1 MKKRIL
7 FASVLLL
14 LLSTYNI
21 QKSAKLNSGLNIDK
35 IYIENIKFI
44 DEINIKKK
52 LSFLYETNLFLLN
65 EEDVKLK
72 LNEVDLIDSFEVKK
86 IFPNKIKIKIY
97 ENIPIAI
104 IQNKT
109 EKKFYTKNGKAI
121 KFFEIDEL
129 SNLPL
134 VFGDHKNFSDFY
146 KILKK
151 VNFPLSEIKKFYLF
165 ESKRW
170 DIVTKN
176 NQTIKLPIKNYEISL
191 QNFIDL
197 KDQINFGKYK
207 IFDYRINNQIILK

>member
-21 QKSAKLNSGLNIDK
+21 QKSANLNSGLNIEK
-35 IYIENIKFI
+35 IYVENNKFI
-44 DEINIKKK
+44 DEKIIKKK
-52 LSFLYETNLFLLN
+52 LSFLYETNLFSLN
-65 EEDVKLK
+65 KKDVKLK
-72 LNEVDLIDSFEVKK
+72 LNEVDFIDSFEVKK

-109 EKKFYTKNGKAI
+109 EKKLYTKNDKAI
-121 KFFEIDEL
+121 KFIEIDEFN
-129 SNLPL
+129 NLPL
-134 VFGDHKNFSDFY
+134 VFGDHKSFSDFY

-151 VNFPLSEIKKFYLF
+151 INFPLSEIKKFYLF
-165 ESKRW
+165 DSKRW

>member
-1 MKKRIL
+1 M
-7 FASVLLL
+7 
-14 LLSTYNI
+14 
-21 QKSAKLNSGLNIDK
+21 
-35 IYIENIKFI
+35 
-44 DEINIKKK
+44 
-52 LSFLYETNLFLLN
+52 
-65 EEDVKLK
+65 
-72 LNEVDLIDSFEVKK
+72 
-86 IFPNKIKIKIY
+86 
-97 ENIPIAI
+97 
-104 IQNKT
+104 
-109 EKKFYTKNGKAI
+109 
-121 KFFEIDEL
+121 
-129 SNLPL
+129 PL
-134 VFGDHKNFSDFY
+134 VFGDYRSFSDFY

>member
-21 QKSAKLNSGLNIDK
+21 QKNAKLNSGLNIEK
-35 IYIENIKFI
+35 IYVENNKFI
-44 DEINIKKK
+44 DEKIIKKK
-52 LSFLYETNLFLLN
+52 LSFLYGTNLFFLN
-65 EEDVKLK
+65 KKDIKLK
-72 LNEVDLIDSFEVKK
+72 LKEIDFIDSFEVKK
-86 IFPNKIKIKIY
+86 IFPNKIKIKVY

-121 KFFEIDEL
+121 KFIEIDEFN
-129 SNLPL
+129 NLPL
-134 VFGDHKNFSDFY
+134 VFGDHKSFSDFY

-151 VNFPLSEIKKFYLF
+151 INFPLSEIKKFYLF
-165 ESKRW
+165 DSKRW

-176 NQTIKLPIKNYEISL
+176 NQTIKLPIKNSEISL

>member
-21 QKSAKLNSGLNIDK
+21 QKSSNLNAEFNIKK
-35 IYIENIKFI
+35 IDIENNKFI
-44 DEINIKKK
+44 DDKILKNK

-65 EEDVKLK
+65 KKELKLK
-72 LNEVDLIDSFEVKK
+72 LQEIDFINSFEVKK
-86 IFPNKIKIKIY
+86 VFPNKIKIKVY

-104 IQNKT
+104 IQNKM
-109 EKKFYTKNGKAI
+109 EKKFYTNNGKAI
-121 KFFEIDEL
+121 DFIEIEEFSD
-129 SNLPL
+129 LPL
-134 VFGDHKNFSDFY
+134 VFGDHKSFLDFHEV
-146 KILKK
+146 LKK
-151 VNFPLSEIKKFYLF
+151 VNFPLSETKKFYLF

-197 KDQINFGKYK
+197 KDRINFGNYN

>member
-21 QKSAKLNSGLNIDK
+21 QKSSNLNAEFNIKK
-35 IYIENIKFI
+35 IDIENNKFI
-44 DEINIKKK
+44 DDKILKNK

-65 EEDVKLK
+65 KKELKLK
-72 LNEVDLIDSFEVKK
+72 LQEIDFINSFEVRKV
-86 IFPNKIKIKIY
+86 FPNKIKIKVY

-104 IQNKT
+104 IQNKM
-109 EKKFYTKNGKAI
+109 EKKFYTNNGKAI
-121 KFFEIDEL
+121 DFIEIEEF

-134 VFGDHKNFSDFY
+134 VFGDHKSFLDFHEV
-146 KILKK
+146 LKK
-151 VNFPLSEIKKFYLF
+151 VNFPLSETKKFYLF

-197 KDQINFGKYK
+197 KDRINFGNYN

>member
-21 QKSAKLNSGLNIDK
+21 QKSANLNSGLNIEK
-35 IYIENIKFI
+35 IYVENNKFI
-44 DEINIKKK
+44 DEKIIKKK
-52 LSFLYETNLFLLN
+52 LSFLYETNLFSLN
-65 EEDVKLK
+65 KKDVKLK
-72 LNEVDLIDSFEVKK
+72 LNEIDFIDSFEVKK

-109 EKKFYTKNGKAI
+109 EKKFYTKNDKAI
-121 KFFEIDEL
+121 KFIEIDEFN
-129 SNLPL
+129 NLPL
-134 VFGDHKNFSDFY
+134 VFGDHKSFSDFY

-151 VNFPLSEIKKFYLF
+151 INFPLSEIKKFYLF
-165 ESKRW
+165 DSKRW

>member
-21 QKSAKLNSGLNIDK
+21 QKSSNLNAEFNIKRID
-35 IYIENIKFI
+35 IENNKFI
-44 DEINIKKK
+44 DDKILKNK

-65 EEDVKLK
+65 KKELKLK
-72 LNEVDLIDSFEVKK
+72 LQEIDFINSFEVRKV
-86 IFPNKIKIKIY
+86 FPNKIKIKVY

-104 IQNKT
+104 IQNKM
-109 EKKFYTKNGKAI
+109 EKKFYTNNGKAI
-121 KFFEIDEL
+121 DFIEIEEF

-134 VFGDHKNFSDFY
+134 VFGDHKSFLDFHEV
-146 KILKK
+146 LKK
-151 VNFPLSEIKKFYLF
+151 VNFPLSETKKFYLF

-197 KDQINFGKYK
+197 KDRINFGNYN

>member
-65 EEDVKLK
+65 EEDVKSK

-97 ENIPIAI
+97 ENI
-104 IQNKT
+104 
-109 EKKFYTKNGKAI
+109 
-121 KFFEIDEL
+121 
-129 SNLPL
+129 
-134 VFGDHKNFSDFY
+134 
-146 KILKK
+146 
-151 VNFPLSEIKKFYLF
+151 
-165 ESKRW
+165 
-170 DIVTKN
+170 
-176 NQTIKLPIKNYEISL
+176 
-191 QNFIDL
+191 
-197 KDQINFGKYK
+197 
-207 IFDYRINNQIILK
+207 

>member
-1 MKKRIL
+1 MKKRIW

-14 LLSTYNI
+14 LLSTYNV
-21 QKSAKLNSGLNIDK
+21 QKSSNLDSHFNIKK
-35 IYIENIKFI
+35 IDIENNKFI
-44 DEINIKKK
+44 DDKTLKNK

-65 EEDVKLK
+65 KKELKLK
-72 LNEVDLIDSFEVKK
+72 LKEIDFIDSFEVKK
-86 IFPNKIKIKIY
+86 IFPNKIKIKVY

-104 IQNKT
+104 IQNKM
-109 EKKFYTKNGKAI
+109 EKKFYINNGKVI
-121 KFFEIDEL
+121 NFIEIEEF

-134 VFGDHKNFSDFY
+134 VFGDHGSFLDFHEV
-146 KILKK
+146 LKK
-151 VNFPLSEIKKFYLF
+151 VNFPLSDIKKFYLF

-170 DIVTKN
+170 DIVTKK

>member
-21 QKSAKLNSGLNIDK
+21 HKSVDLNSGFNIEKIFIENNKLIDK
-35 IYIENIKFI
+35 KIIK
-44 DEINIKKK
+44 NK
-52 LSFLYETNLFLLN
+52 LLFLYETNLFLLN
-65 EEDVKLK
+65 QKDIKLK
-72 LNEVDLIDSFEVKK
+72 LNEIDFIDSFEVKK
-86 IFPNKIKIKIY
+86 IFPNKIKVKVY
-97 ENIPIAI
+97 EHIPIAI

-109 EKKFYTKNGKAI
+109 EKKFFTSNGKAI
-121 KFFEIDEL
+121 DFIEIEEF

-134 VFGDHKNFSDFY
+134 VFGDHRSFSDFY
-146 KILKK
+146 KVLKK
-151 VNFPLSEIKKFYLF
+151 VNFPLNEIKKFYLF
-165 ESKRW
+165 ESRRW
-170 DIVTKN
+170 DILTKN
-176 NQTIKLPIKNYEISL
+176 NQIIKLPIKDYEISL

>member
-14 LLSTYNI
+14 LLSTYNV
-21 QKSAKLNSGLNIDK
+21 QKSSNLDSHFNIKK
-35 IYIENIKFI
+35 IDIENNKFI
-44 DEINIKKK
+44 DDKTLKNK

-65 EEDVKLK
+65 KKELQLRLQE
-72 LNEVDLIDSFEVKK
+72 IDFINSFEVKK
-86 IFPNKIKIKIY
+86 VFPNKIKIKIY

-104 IQNKT
+104 IQDKM
-109 EKKFYTKNGKAI
+109 EKKFYTNNGKVI
-121 KFFEIDEL
+121 DFIEIEEFR
-129 SNLPL
+129 NLPL
-134 VFGDHKNFSDFY
+134 IFGDHVSFSDFHEV
-146 KILKK
+146 LKR
-151 VNFPLSEIKKFYLF
+151 VDFPLSEIKKFYLF

-191 QNFIDL
+191 QNFIDF

>member
-1 MKKRIL
+1 MKKRIW

-14 LLSTYNI
+14 LLSTYNV
-21 QKSAKLNSGLNIDK
+21 QKSSNLDSHFNIKK
-35 IYIENIKFI
+35 IDIENNKFI
-44 DEINIKKK
+44 DDKTLKNK

-65 EEDVKLK
+65 KKELKLK
-72 LNEVDLIDSFEVKK
+72 LQEIDFIDSFEVKK
-86 IFPNKIKIKIY
+86 IFPNKIKIKVY

-104 IQNKT
+104 IQNKM
-109 EKKFYTKNGKAI
+109 EKKFYINNGKVI
-121 KFFEIDEL
+121 NFIEIEEF

-134 VFGDHKNFSDFY
+134 VFGDHGSFLDFHEV
-146 KILKK
+146 LKK
-151 VNFPLSEIKKFYLF
+151 VNFPLSDIKKFYLF

-170 DIVTKN
+170 DIVTKK

>member
-21 QKSAKLNSGLNIDK
+21 QKSSNLNFKLNIKKID
-35 IYIENIKFI
+35 IENNKFI
-44 DEINIKKK
+44 DDKILKNK
-52 LSFLYETNLFLLN
+52 LSYLYETNLFFLN
-65 EEDVKLK
+65 KKELKLK
-72 LNEVDLIDSFEVKK
+72 LKEIDFINSFEVKK
-86 IFPNKIKIKIY
+86 VFPNKIKIKVY

-104 IQNKT
+104 IQNKM
-109 EKKFYTKNGKAI
+109 EKKFYTNNSKAI
-121 KFFEIDEL
+121 DFIEIEEFSD
-129 SNLPL
+129 LPL
-134 VFGDHKNFSDFY
+134 VFGDHESFLDFHEV
-146 KILKK
+146 LKK
-151 VNFPLSEIKKFYLF
+151 VNFPLSEIKKLYLF

-176 NQTIKLPIKNYEISL
+176 NQTIKLPIKNYEMSL

-197 KDQINFGKYK
+197 KEQINFGNYK

>member
-21 QKSAKLNSGLNIDK
+21 QKSAKLNSGLNIEK

-44 DEINIKKK
+44 DEKNIKKK

-191 QNFIDL
+191 QNFIDF

>member
-21 QKSAKLNSGLNIDK
+21 QKNAKLNSGLNIEK

-44 DEINIKKK
+44 DEKNIKKK

-191 QNFIDL
+191 QNFIDF

>member
-21 QKSAKLNSGLNIDK
+21 QKNAKLNSGLNIEK

-44 DEINIKKK
+44 DEKNIKKK

-121 KFFEIDEL
+121 KFIEIDEL

-134 VFGDHKNFSDFY
+134 IFGDYRSFSNFY

-197 KDQINFGKYK
+197 KNQINFGKYK

>member
-14 LLSTYNI
+14 LLSTYNV
-21 QKSAKLNSGLNIDK
+21 QKSSNLDSHFNIKK
-35 IYIENIKFI
+35 IDIENNKFI
-44 DEINIKKK
+44 DDKTLKNK

-65 EEDVKLK
+65 KKELKLK
-72 LNEVDLIDSFEVKK
+72 LQEIDFIDSFEVKK
-86 IFPNKIKIKIY
+86 MFPNKIKIKVY

-104 IQNKT
+104 IQNKM
-109 EKKFYTKNGKAI
+109 EKKFYTNNGKVI
-121 KFFEIDEL
+121 DFIEIEEF

-134 VFGDHKNFSDFY
+134 VFGDHGSFLNFH
-146 KILKK
+146 KVLKK
-151 VNFPLSEIKKFYLF
+151 INFPLSEIKKLYLF
-165 ESKRW
+165 ESNRW

>member
-1 MKKRIL
+1 MKIRIL
-7 FASVLLL
+7 LASVLLL
-14 LLSTYNI
+14 LLSTYNT
-21 QKSAKLNSGLNIDK
+21 QKSSNLNSQLNIKK
-35 IYIENIKFI
+35 IEIENNQFV
-44 DEINIKKK
+44 DEKIIKKK
-52 LSFLYETNLFLLN
+52 LSFLYETNLFLLKKKDI
-65 EEDVKLK
+65 ELKLK
-72 LNEVDLIDSFEVKK
+72 EINFINSFEVKK
-86 IFPNKIKIKIY
+86 IYPNKIKIKIY

-134 VFGDHKNFSDFY
+134 VFGDHKSFSDFY

-191 QNFIDL
+191 QNFIDF